1 MQIDSAYSL
10 SFLAITILMVYFFV
24 KRLGKAGCMTYG
36 YMGLIIFCINLF
48 TIFSLFFAYTISNEV
63 YSVLTSGEK
72 YNAVVISYTTE
83 THYDSDDG
91 SSYTMDT
98 PTVRFTTELG
108 ETIERELDFSTS
120 DITVGDEY
128 NVNYNAETGSVITL
142 GFTLIMKV
150 VGAFIFSFIF
160 TFLFIGIIMY
170 SLGYDMEGY
179 KTLIAKIGFNFFIPF
194 LMIGFDALLVY
205 GIFYGNDV
213 PVWVTIMLMF
223 FVFMLTLGIMGYLK
237 MIFTKEAPKKKSNS
251 SKRKVG
257 TWERKNK
264 NRLK

>member
-48 TIFSLFFAYTISNEV
+48 TIFSLFFAYTISKEV

-98 PTVRFTTELG
+98 PTVRFTTDTG

-120 DITVGDEY
+120 DVTVGDEY
-128 NVNYNAETGSVITL
+128 KVNYNAETGSVITL

-170 SLGYDMEGY
+170 SFGYEMEGY
-179 KTLIAKIGFNFFIPF
+179 KNLIAKIGFNFFIPF
-194 LMIGFDALLVY
+194 LMIGFNALLIY
-205 GIFYGNDV
+205 GIFYGNEV
-213 PVWVTIMLMF
+213 PVWVTLMLGF
-223 FVFMLTLGIMGYLK
+223 FVFMLTLGILGYIK
-237 MIFTKEAPKKKSNS
+237 MMFSKGAPKMKRVSSN
-251 SKRKVG
+251 RWIG
-257 TWERKNK
+257 DWESKNK
-264 NRLK
+264 NKLR